1 MKLLPSLKN
10 FFRKKSPEQNSFSLE
25 EVLLSADLGPDVVC
39 DLLSEK
45 NQEKIKNTLL
55 APFVDLGYGGHSR
68 EGGNLLSFHQKP
80 EVVLMVGVNGVGK
93 TTTLA
98 KVAHYFQ
105 KRGKKVLIGAGD
117 TFRAAAIDQLKIWGG
132 RLGCEVVAQQ
142 PGSDAGAVA
151 FDAVQK
157 GRAKGFDLV
166 LIDTAGRQQ
175 TKFNLMEELK
185 KIHRVT
191 VKALEI
197 GKPRVWLVLDGQVGQ
212 SGFSQ
217 AAKFHESLR
226 VDGVIVAKLD
236 GTAKGG
242 ILFSIAKTL
251 KLPILFVGKGEK
263 LEDLEIFQPERF
275 VSSLLS
281 LSFSTPS
288 K

>member
-1 MKLLPSLKN
+1 MKRLQWLKN
-10 FFRKKSPEQNSFSLE
+10 FFRKKSPEHSSLSLE
-25 EVLLSADLGPDVVC
+25 EVLLSADLGPGVVRT
-39 DLLSEK
+39 LLAEK
-45 NQEKIKNTLL
+45 NREKIKNTLL
-55 APFVDLGYGGHSR
+55 APFS
-68 EGGNLLSFHQKP
+68 NLSNDIVFHQKP
-80 EVVLMVGVNGVGK
+80 EVILMVGVNGVGK

-217 AAKFHESLR
+217 AAKFHEALG
-226 VDGVIVAKLD
+226 VDGVIVTKLD

-251 KLPILFVGKGEK
+251 KLPILFVGKGEE

-275 VSSLLS
+275 ISSLLWY
-281 LSFSTPS
+281 FNF
-288 K
+288 